1 MNSSFAFAAALSA
14 GATLCVTATAQ
25 PAEPAPAPFTARY
38 DAQWKSINVGSSDI
52 VLKAGAEAGQYEY
65 RWTIAARGIFKVV
78 YDKPVTQT
86 SWFDVLEG
94 HARPRKYLGEE
105 GSSSVSLNF
114 DWNKK
119 VISGLSE
126 GKPVNIPIKNSAQD
140 LNSIQV
146 EIMLDLQRGELP
158 KTFEIIDKDQLK
170 EFNYTREPGTVRI
183 RTPMGE
189 METVVVA
196 SQRTGNTRIL
206 RMWFAPSLGFM
217 PVQAERTRDGKL
229 EFAMRLKN
237 YSR

>member
-1 MNSSFAFAAALSA
+1 MKSAWACVAALCICAIDSA
-14 GATLCVTATAQ
+14 SAAPQL
-25 PAEPAPAPFTARY
+25 AEPLPTLFTAHY

-52 VLKAGAEAGQYEY
+52 VLKAGAEPGQYEY
-65 RWTIAARGIFKVV
+65 KWTIAARGIFKVV

-86 SWFDVLEG
+86 SWFDVLDG

-105 GSSSVSLNF
+105 GSSSVSLDF
-114 DWNKK
+114 DWIKRL
-119 VISGLSE
+119 ITGLSE
-126 GKPVNIPIKNSAQD
+126 GKPVNIAIKNSAQD

-170 EFNYTREPGTVRI
+170 EFNYTREPGTARI

-206 RMWFAPSLGFM
+206 RMWFAPSLGYM

-229 EFAMRLKN
+229 EFAMRLES
-237 YSR
+237 YTR

>member
-1 MNSSFAFAAALSA
+1 MKPVLAYV
-14 GATLCVTATAQ
+14 ATLCIGAINCAVAAAQ
-25 PAEPAPAPFTARY
+25 PTEPAPAPFTARY

-52 VLKAGAEAGQYEY
+52 VLNAGAEAGQYEY
-65 RWTIAARGIFKVV
+65 KWTITARGIFKVV

-86 SWFDVLEG
+86 SWFDVLDG
-94 HARPRKYLGEE
+94 HVRPRKYLGEE

-119 VISGLSE
+119 TITGLSE
-126 GKPVNIPIKNSAQD
+126 GKPVDIAIRNSAQD

-170 EFNYTREPGTVRI
+170 EFNYTREPGTLRI

-189 METVVVA
+189 MDAVVVA

-217 PVQAERTRDGKL
+217 PVQAERMRDGKL
-229 EFAMRLKN
+229 EFAMRLKS
-237 YSR
+237 YTR